1 MLLVDSFNDTR
12 IAQFETDTYD
22 IREFLNHDD
31 TILDLK
37 SGVLYQVEDYH
48 KKVTISEVL
57 NVDIRKVADDVV
69 INFGT
74 LPTKTLVT
82 EFAGDYKVIFVSG
95 QPDYYIWK
103 DGKCLYGTT
112 DGFIVNTG
120 GNICML
126 TDFCK
131 PLRNTKHYIIPALLE
146 SYLYDSNSEKQISLS
161 GLKCAVL
168 LQ

>member
-1 MLLVDSFNDTR
+1 MLFVDSFNDTR
-12 IAQFETDTYD
+12 IAQSEIDTYD
-22 IREFLNHDD
+22 IREFLNHHD

-48 KKVTISEVL
+48 KKVTVSEVL
-57 NVDIRKVADDVV
+57 NVNVRKVADDVV
-69 INFGT
+69 INFGA

-82 EFAGDYKVIFVSG
+82 EFAGDYKIIFVSG
-95 QPDYYIWK
+95 QSDYYIWK
-103 DGKCLYGTT
+103 DGKCLYGTI

-120 GNICML
+120 GNIRML

-131 PLRNTKHYIIPALLE
+131 PFRNMIHYVIPTLLE
-146 SYLYDSNSEKQISLS
+146 LYLYDSNSEKQISLS
-161 GLKCAVL
+161 GLKRAVL